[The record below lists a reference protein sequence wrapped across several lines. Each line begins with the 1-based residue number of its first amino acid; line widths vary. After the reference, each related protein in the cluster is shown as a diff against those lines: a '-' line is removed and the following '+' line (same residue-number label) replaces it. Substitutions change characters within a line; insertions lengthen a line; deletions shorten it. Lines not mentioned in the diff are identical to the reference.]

1 MVLGIF
7 RGSVQ
12 SREMRETR
20 ELQER
25 VTALFR
31 ASILGRFDKER
42 LTETM
47 LDIAFDD
54 VPDEIAGRL
63 IPVARTIIEVLIDQ
77 EGLYK
82 IPTVPEGVNLGLE
95 EGARIRAQLR
105 EKERLYINDDLID
118 EWQKTL
124 VAIFKGTIGE

>member
-1 MVLGIF
+1 MVLGLF

-25 VTALFR
+25 VSALFR
-31 ASILGRFDKER
+31 ASILGRLDKEQ

-47 LDIAFDD
+47 LDFAFND
-54 VPDEIAGRL
+54 VPDEIARRL
-63 IPVARTIIEVLIDQ
+63 IPTARTIIDVLIDQ

-82 IPTVPEGVNLGLE
+82 APPLPAGVSLGLE
-95 EGARIRAQLR
+95 EGARLRALLR
-105 EKERLYINDDLID
+105 EKERLYANDDLID
-118 EWQKTL
+118 EWQKTV
-124 VAIFKGTIGE
+124 VAILKGTLA

>member
-1 MVLGIF
+1 MVLGLF

-20 ELQER
+20 ELHER

-31 ASILGRFDKER
+31 ASILGRLDKEG

-47 LDIAFDD
+47 LDFAFAD
-54 VPDEIAGRL
+54 VPDAIACRL

-82 IPTVPEGVNLGLE
+82 IPFVPEHVNLGLE
-95 EGARIRAQLR
+95 EGARIRAQL
-105 EKERLYINDDLID
+105 
-118 EWQKTL
+118 
-124 VAIFKGTIGE
+124 